1 MHKMDVGA
9 ITTIISNIGFPIACV
24 VVLFITQEKD
34 RERQALENEKT
45 REMLSKMSEAINS
58 LTAVNQ
64 RLLDKMER

>member
-1 MHKMDVGA
+1 MDVGA

>member
-1 MHKMDVGA
+1 MDVSA
-9 ITTIISNIGFPIACV
+9 ITTIISNVGFPIACV

-45 REMLSKMSEAINS
+45 REIIAKMNDAIAS

-64 RLLDKMER
+64 RLLDRLEK